1 MSIPKQQS
9 PVVTTHNRAAIAR
22 RRPPR
27 GFTLVELLVVV
38 SILGLLAAIVS
49 SAVLDFI
56 RSARITRTGMEINQL
71 EMAFEKLNAE
81 NGEYPPSLLF
91 SVNGSNEVE
100 SYFNRMYRRYDTT
113 NRLATDME
121 TVLGQFQSGYT
132 FSVATVA
139 PNVNRPDWALVFW
152 LVGFSGDPADPLR
165 GHADR
170 MRGITDSPKPY
181 FEFDKDRLAEGTYA
195 RQDNTALLERRYY
208 YVDHRNYGRSFAD
221 RNNLSVNFVAYHQG
235 TLSGAGD
242 PYRRDSFQIINPG
255 RDGLLGSGGGTA
267 AVGVPYSGDDAD
279 NITNFSNNKSMYDF
293 SNP

>member
-1 MSIPKQQS
+1 MSIRKQLS
-9 PVVTTHNRAAIAR
+9 PVVTTDGRPAIAR

-71 EMAFEKLNAE
+71 EMAFEKLKAE
-81 NGEYPPSLLF
+81 HGRYPPSFLNDYTDNDGVGRADFSNYIQRLF
-91 SVNGSNEVE
+91 P
-100 SYFNRMYRRYDTT
+100 RYDITQ
-113 NRLATDME
+113 LATDMQAE
-121 TVLGQFQSGYT
+121 LSQVINGYNHSSPT
-132 FSVATVA
+132 YDPDVAV
-139 PNVNRPDWALVFW
+139 VFW
-152 LVGFSGDPADPLR
+152 LVGFSGDPSAPLR
-165 GHADR
+165 GHGQR
-170 MRGITDSPKPY
+170 MLGNQESPKPY
-181 FEFDKDRLAEGTYA
+181 FEFDKDRLEEGTYA
-195 RQDNTALLERRYY
+195 RQDNTPHAERRYY
-208 YVDHRNYGRSFAD
+208 YIDHGRYD
-221 RNNLSVNFVAYHQG
+221 YPPVVQNGVNFVAYHQG
-235 TLSGAGD
+235 TLSSAGD